1 MHSGIRPINVII
13 VEKLLSGSHFS
24 GCM

>member
-1 MHSGIRPINVII
+1 MHSGISPINVII